1 MANLGGLT
9 DIVGAENSIDIQ
21 SLARFA
27 VDDYNKK
34 QNAVLEFVRVISAK
48 QQVVAGILYYI
59 TLEANDGETKKV
71 YETKVLEKA
80 WLNLKEVEEFKPL
93 ALNPVSDSV

>member
-1 MANLGGLT
+1 MVFNW
-9 DIVGAENSIDIQ
+9 
-21 SLARFA
+21 RC
-27 VDDYNKK
+27 KK

-59 TLEANDGETKKV
+59 TLEAKDGETEKV

-80 WLNLKEVEEFKPL
+80 WLNLKEVEEFKPV
-93 ALNPVSDSV
+93 ALNTVSDLV

>member
-34 QNAVLEFVRVISAK
+34 QNAVVEFVRVISAK

-80 WLNLKEVEEFKPL
+80 WLNLKEVEEFKPVV
-93 ALNPVSDSV
+93 LNPVSV

>member
-1 MANLGGLT
+1 MATLGGLT

-27 VDDYNKK
+27 VDDYNKN

-59 TLEANDGETKKV
+59 TLEAKDGETEKV

-80 WLNLKEVEEFKPL
+80 WLNLKEVEEFKPV
-93 ALNPVSDSV
+93 ALNTVSDLV